1 MTSGTRL
8 GPAELI
14 AHRAAVALC
23 AVPGPIQERLVG
35 GPISRDGLR
44 LEPELHLLV
53 KAAGAITPRSPTTRM
68 IRETQNRGAVIAGGP
83 QHGVLVGAV
92 RDLDLDIAGRD
103 AGPLRARHYAPLEP
117 AEADGGAAMLVFFH
131 GGGFVFGDLDTHD
144 VPCRVLCRHT
154 GAHVLAI
161 DYRLAP
167 EDPFPAGVLDA
178 RAALA
183 WAHAHARD
191 FGVDPAR
198 IGVCGDSAGAN
209 LSAVV
214 AQVAARDGGPA
225 PACQILFY
233 PAIDRTSH
241 YPSLEL
247 FADGFYLTR
256 ASIDWFHGQYVGTV
270 PREPDARVNPLL
282 AEDLSGLAPTLLVTA
297 GFDPLRDEG
306 EAYARAL
313 AARGN
318 AVTVRRFGSLVH
330 GFLNM
335 VGVSPACRDAV
346 IEIAGATRVL
356 LARKPS

>member
-1 MTSGTRL
+1 MTTGTRL
-8 GPAELI
+8 GPAELV

-23 AVPGPIQERLVG
+23 AVPGQVQQRLVG

-53 KAAGAITPRSPTTRM
+53 KAAGVITPRSPTTRM

-83 QHGVLVGAV
+83 QRNVAVGAV
-92 RDLDLDIAGRD
+92 RDLDLHVPGRG
-103 AGPLRARHYAPLEP
+103 GPLRARHYAPPEP
-117 AEADGGAAMLVFFH
+117 ADGDAPMLVFFH

-225 PACQILFY
+225 PACQILIY

-256 ASIDWFHGQYVGTV
+256 AGIDWFHEQYVGTGS
-270 PREPDARVNPLL
+270 REPDARVNPL
-282 AEDLSGLAPTLLVTA
+282 AAQDLSGLAPTLLVTA

-313 AARGN
+313 AAGGN
-318 AVTVRRFGSLVH
+318 AVTVRRFGSLIH
-330 GFLNM
+330 GFLSM

>member
-1 MTSGTRL
+1 V
-8 GPAELI
+8 PA
-14 AHRAAVALC
+14 
-23 AVPGPIQERLVG
+23 
-35 GPISRDGLR
+35 
-44 LEPELHLLV
+44 
-53 KAAGAITPRSPTTRM
+53 AAGR
-68 IRETQNRGAVIAGGP
+68 
-83 QHGVLVGAV
+83 VGA
-92 RDLDLDIAGRD
+92 
-103 AGPLRARHYAPLEP
+103 LRARHYTPLEP
-117 AEADGGAAMLVFFH
+117 SDAMLVFFH

-167 EDPFPAGVLDA
+167 EEPFPAGVLDA

-183 WAHAHARD
+183 WAHTHAREL
-191 FGVDPAR
+191 GVDPAR

-214 AQVAARDGGPA
+214 AQLAARDGGPA
-225 PACQILFY
+225 PVCQILFY
-233 PAIDRTSH
+233 PAVDRTSH

-256 ASIDWFHGQYVGTV
+256 AAIEWFHGQYVGTL
-270 PREPDARVNPLL
+270 PLEPHDEARVNPL
-282 AEDLSGLAPTLLVTA
+282 ASKDLSGLAPTLLVTA

-313 AARGN
+313 AAGGN
-318 AVTVRRFGSLVH
+318 EVTVRRFGSLIH

-356 LARKPS
+356 LARKTT